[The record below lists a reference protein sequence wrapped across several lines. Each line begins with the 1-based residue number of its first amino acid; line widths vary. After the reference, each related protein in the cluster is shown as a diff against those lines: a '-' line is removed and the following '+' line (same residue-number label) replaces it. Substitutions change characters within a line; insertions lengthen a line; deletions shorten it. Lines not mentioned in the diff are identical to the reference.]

1 MREVTFVEFRDKLI
15 ENFNTMSKSATHLFE
30 IELDKDELW
39 NLYLDSF
46 PEGTNEIYRER
57 REYDCSCCRHFIK
70 SIGNVVFIINNKIHT
85 IWEFDTES
93 TTYQPVVDA
102 LDKYIKQFSVANVF
116 YSSINFIGTIKN
128 HEQLEDGTVKQ
139 WEHFYLELPEKFVY
153 NGYKTI
159 NTVKGE
165 MRAVKD
171 VFKRSLEEITEDSV
185 KTVLELIAQ
194 NSLYRGTEWNAAL
207 NKFLECKREY
217 DAVPEGDRNNYLWVK
232 SIEVGSV
239 VGKIRNHS
247 MGTLLVNISEGLEL
261 DTAVRKYESIVA
273 PSNYKRPKPIF
284 TKKMLE
290 DAKNKISELGYM
302 DSLERRFATLDDI
315 TINDI
320 LFANRNA
327 KSRISGSLDV
337 FEEMEKDIA
346 VDPKK
351 FSKVE
356 EVGIKDF
363 IDKVLPTAQS
373 IELLFENKLSKNLVS
388 LIAPKNKEAKSMFKW
403 DNAFGWAYTGN
414 ITDSSMKENV
424 KAAGGKVEGVL
435 RCSIQWNDEGIHN
448 RSDYDLHV
456 KEPYGNHI
464 YFGNKSMIHES
475 SGMLDVDIIHP
486 QKDIPAVENIIY
498 SDLNKMPKGTYR
510 FFVHNYT
517 KRIGDSGFRAEIEFN
532 GEIYS
537 FNYNKPLRN
546 GENVVI
552 AEVMFDGEKF
562 TIKEKIPS
570 SASSKEVW
578 GLKTQQFVPVTAIC
592 YSPNYWSIGNGT
604 GNQHVFFMLKD
615 CVNTENPSAFFNEY
629 LNNELNEHRKVMEAL
644 GSKLAVVDA
653 DDQLSGVGFSL
664 TKRSEVVVKVNGS
677 TSRVIKI
684 KI

>member
-1 MREVTFVEFRDKLI
+1 MKEVTFVEFRNKLTYHF
-15 ENFNTMSKSATHLFE
+15 EGLADHSTHLFE
-30 IELDKDELW
+30 VELDKDELW

-46 PEGTNEIYRER
+46 PAGTNEIYRER

-85 IWEFDTES
+85 IWEFDTGS

-102 LDKYIKQFSVANVF
+102 LDSYVKQFAVTNVF
-116 YSSINFIGTIKN
+116 YSKFDLIGVIKN
-128 HEQLEDGTVKQ
+128 HEQLENGDIKQ
-139 WEHFYLELPEKFVY
+139 WDHFYLELPDKFVY
-153 NGYKTI
+153 YGHETI
-159 NTVKGE
+159 DTVKGE
-165 MRAVKD
+165 MRAVKN

-194 NSLYRGTEWNAAL
+194 NSLYRGSEWNATL

-217 DAVPEGDRNNYLWVK
+217 DSIPEEDRNNYLWVK

-247 MGTLLVNISEGLEL
+247 MGTLLVDISQGIGL
-261 DTAVRKYESIVA
+261 DTAVRKYEQIVA

-290 DAKNKISELGYM
+290 DAKKKISELGYM

-315 TINDI
+315 TVNDI

-327 KSRISGSLDV
+327 KSRIAGSLDI

-356 EVGIKDF
+356 EIGIKDF

-373 IELLFENKLSKNLVS
+373 IELLFENSLSKNLVS

-435 RCSIQWNDEGIHN
+435 RCSIQWNDEDVHN
-448 RSDYDLHV
+448 KSDYDLHV
-456 KEPYGNHI
+456 KEPNGNEI
-464 YFGNKSMIHES
+464 YFGNKGRRHSS
-475 SGMLDVDIIHP
+475 SGMLDVDIINP
-486 QKDIPAVENIIY
+486 RKDVPAVENIIY
-498 SDLNKMPKGTYR
+498 SDLNKMPKGTYK
-510 FFVHNYT
+510 FFVNDYSRRT
-517 KRIGDSGFRAEIEFN
+517 GDSGFRAEIEFN

-537 FNYNKPLRN
+537 FNYNKPLRD
-546 GENVVI
+546 GENVII
-552 AEVMFDGEKF
+552 AEVMFDGENF

-578 GLKTQQFVPVTAIC
+578 GLKTQQFIPVTTIC
-592 YSPNYWSIGNGT
+592 YSPNYWSVGNGN

-629 LNNELNEHRKVMEAL
+629 LNNELTPHRKVMEAL
-644 GSKLAVVDA
+644 GSKLAVVNA
-653 DDQLSGVGFSL
+653 EDQLSGVGFSL
-664 TKRSEVVVKVNGS
+664 TKRNEVVVKVNGS
-677 TSRVIKI
+677 TSRVLKI
-684 KI
+684 KF